1 MGERTCTLMR
11 IRHLILSPG
20 LAELSVSKDDLL
32 FGRRAVYRIGGA
44 EVSDEPGIEQSD
56 DTIESIHAILT
67 SEGREW
73 YPLIKGLVKCRKV
86 IKCVIL
92 RASWCIAS
100 RRVRVQVELQ
110 QGKCTN
116 R

>member
-1 MGERTCTLMR
+1 MVSFDL
-11 IRHLILSPG
+11 G
-20 LAELSVSKDDLL
+20 L
-32 FGRRAVYRIGGA
+32 GRKV
-44 EVSDEPGIEQSD
+44 
-56 DTIESIHAILT
+56 
-67 SEGREW
+67 
-73 YPLIKGLVKCRKV
+73 VKCRKV

-110 QGKCTN
+110 QGKCTH

>member
-1 MGERTCTLMR
+1 L
-11 IRHLILSPG
+11 HK
-20 LAELSVSKDDLL
+20 SKGDLL
-32 FGRRAVYRIGGA
+32 LGRRAVYRTGGA
-44 EVSDEPGIEQSD
+44 EASDQPGIEQSD
-56 DTIESIHAILT
+56 DIIESIHAILN
-67 SEGREW
+67 SKGREW

-116 R
+116 RSMNADCKVTWDRVP